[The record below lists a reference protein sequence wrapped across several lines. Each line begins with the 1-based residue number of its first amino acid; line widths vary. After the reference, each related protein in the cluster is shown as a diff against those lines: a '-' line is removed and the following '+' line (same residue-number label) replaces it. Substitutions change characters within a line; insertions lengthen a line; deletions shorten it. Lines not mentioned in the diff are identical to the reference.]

1 MLVKA
6 IVLLWAVLA
15 AVNCEPYPR
24 FEFDGSV
31 LFNNSFVNRR
41 TIGVNNDALNCV
53 TNNTDCCIDPEDG
66 GWTDS
71 ADNTVQEG
79 PSGDRDIYVTRGT
92 GVVSLNRISGGS
104 AGMWRCD
111 ILDSDGVM
119 QSIYIY
125 TGVLFASAPANGEL
139 YIWMISV
146 LQMVI

>member
-15 AVNCEPYPR
+15 VVHCEPYPR
-24 FEFDGSV
+24 FELRDSV

-41 TIGVNNDALNCV
+41 NIGENDDHDTLNCV
-53 TNNTDCCIDPEDG
+53 TDNTDCCTDPEDG
-66 GWTDS
+66 GWTDL

-79 PSGDRDIYVTRGT
+79 PSPGRDIYVTRET
-92 GVVSLNRISGGS
+92 GVVILNRRSGGS

-111 ILDSDGVM
+111 ILSSDGVM

-125 TGVLFASAPANGEL
+125 TGISARVSNGEL
-139 YIWMISV
+139 YR
-146 LQMVI
+146 

>member
-24 FEFDGSV
+24 FELKGSV
-31 LFNNSFVNRR
+31 LLNNSFVDRR
-41 TIGVNNDALNCV
+41 TIRVNNTALKCV
-53 TNNTDCCIDPEDG
+53 TNNTDCCTDPEDG
-66 GWTDS
+66 GWTDL

-79 PSGDRDIYVTRGT
+79 PSPGRDIYVTRET
-92 GVVSLNRISGGS
+92 GVVILNRRSGGS

-125 TGVLFASAPANGEL
+125 TGVPVGPANGEL
-139 YIWMISV
+139 F
-146 LQMVI
+146 